1 MDINPLATILSL
13 VGLWA
18 ELATQRSVFGKT
30 VPVDAV
36 TVKLCDGR
44 PSQVGFKGIMITR
57 RWEETIDVDVRRGQ
71 EWNREAGDYTTVIA
85 TVKRRLRDGETCFL
99 TLPMDKEELEEYF
112 WTTEEELG
120 ELL

>member
-1 MDINPLATILSL
+1 MDINPLAAILGL
-13 VGLWA
+13 VNLWA
-18 ELATQRSVFGKT
+18 YLATQRSVFGKT

-44 PSQVGFKGIMITR
+44 PSQVAPKGIMITR
-57 RWEETIDVDVRRGQ
+57 RWEETIDVDVKRYQ
-71 EWNREAGDYTTVIA
+71 EWNREVGGYTTVIA
-85 TVKRRLRDGETCFL
+85 SVKRKVRDGEVCFFA
-99 TLPMDKEELEEYF
+99 LPMDASELEEYF